1 MKLPPVT
8 KRNKRKKKTSKKC
21 SDDLILENYY
31 GIVFFQF
38 MVNLEQS
45 GNQIPKAESVKLIFS
60 LIVTVY
66 LTKTEN
72 RTKNS
77 QTQLAHYCF
86 E

>member
-8 KRNKRKKKTSKKC
+8 KLNKRKKNASKKF
-21 SDDLILENYY
+21 SDDLALENCY

-38 MVNLEQS
+38 MANLEQS
-45 GNQIPKAESVKLIFS
+45 GNQIPKVESVKLIFS

-66 LTKTEN
+66 LTKTEI

-77 QTQLAHYCF
+77 QTQLSHYCF

>member
-66 LTKTEN
+66 LTKTEI

-77 QTQLAHYCF
+77 QTQLSQYCF

>member
-8 KRNKRKKKTSKKC
+8 KLNKRKKNASKKF
-21 SDDLILENYY
+21 SDDLALENCY

-38 MVNLEQS
+38 MANLEQS

-66 LTKTEN
+66 LTKTEI

-77 QTQLAHYCF
+77 QTQFSHYCF